1 MSKEATANTRSESM
15 RVRLDPQMMR
25 RFEAQAVD
33 RGMAP
38 STLAAFVLAEYV
50 REQER
55 TIVLTQVMNEDGV
68 VVSKSKR

>member
-1 MSKEATANTRSESM
+1 MVKEAVANTRSESM

-25 RFEAQAVD
+25 RFEAQAAD

-38 STLAAFVLAEYV
+38 STFAAFVLAEYV

-55 TIVLTQVMNEDGV
+55 TIVITQVMTEDGV
-68 VVSKSKR
+68 LVGKNKR